1 MSFTVTATETQKYQ
15 LYILAT
21 TKEKGKNKATYSQ
34 TYISHINI
42 KKIPFWSFIV
52 HLCKVLFQ
60 SLQRQFA
67 KCWGWRELWLAY
79 TIASLLN
86 ASKCAHKRQIL
97 GTARGGLFLA
107 REEEWKTQIDLVENQ
122 RGRLE
127 GRIRGRPPCSFTDVH
142 FQTPQTQSESS
153 RH

>member
-67 KCWGWRELWLAY
+67 KCWGWREQLCPYRLSELRLAY

-97 GTARGGLFLA
+97 GTARGDFS
-107 REEEWKTQIDLVENQ
+107 WLVKKS
-122 RGRLE
+122 GR
-127 GRIRGRPPCSFTDVH
+127 RR
-142 FQTPQTQSESS
+142 
-153 RH
+153 

>member
-21 TKEKGKNKATYSQ
+21 EMCPQKTDTGDSE
-34 TYISHINI
+34 
-42 KKIPFWSFIV
+42 
-52 HLCKVLFQ
+52 
-60 SLQRQFA
+60 
-67 KCWGWRELWLAY
+67 
-79 TIASLLN
+79 
-86 ASKCAHKRQIL
+86 
-97 GTARGGLFLA
+97 GGIFLA

-127 GRIRGRPPCSFTDVH
+127 GKIRGRPPCSFTDVH

>member
-1 MSFTVTATETQKYQ
+1 MSFTVTVTETQKYQ

-67 KCWGWRELWLAY
+67 KCWGWREQLCPY
-79 TIASLLN
+79 
-86 ASKCAHKRQIL
+86 
-97 GTARGGLFLA
+97 
-107 REEEWKTQIDLVENQ
+107 
-122 RGRLE
+122 RL
-127 GRIRGRPPCSFTDVH
+127 
-142 FQTPQTQSESS
+142 SEL
-153 RH
+153 